1 MPSRLRAISLT
12 IEEPEPGVFEW
23 ILNEG
28 VPNALEIDASEGD
41 YPTWNE
47 ALDAGIVA
55 LREMAA
61 DAALG
66 PRERPDAPDD
76 VG

>member
-28 VPNALEIDASEGD
+28 VPSSVEIDVSEGD
-41 YPTWNE
+41 YGTWEE

-55 LREMAA
+55 LRALAE
-61 DAALG
+61 DATLG
-66 PRERPDAPDD
+66 PREVVDGA
-76 VG
+76 G

>member
-12 IEEPEPGVFEW
+12 IEEPEPGLFEW

-28 VPNALEIDASEGD
+28 APSSLEIDVSEGD

-47 ALDAGIVA
+47 ALEAGILA
-55 LREMAA
+55 LR
-61 DAALG
+61 ALAQDVDRG
-66 PRERPDAPDD
+66 PREPLEDA
-76 VG
+76 G

>member
-1 MPSRLRAISLT
+1 MPSPRLRAISLT
-12 IEEPEPGVFEW
+12 IEEPEPGLFEW

-28 VPNALEIDASEGD
+28 APSSSREIDASEDD

-55 LREMAA
+55 LRALAQDA
-61 DAALG
+61 DHG
-66 PRERPDAPDD
+66 PREPLDD
-76 VG
+76 VR